1 VRGGSG
7 AAVAVVLCCVLA
19 GALFTASASAG
30 DVADSAAA
38 AAKPKG
44 GKMGKGGKGK
54 KPKGGREGRAAGE
67 LKRTGCPTYRA
78 ITERKYSSKVRQAA
92 RRWKFEVFHFN
103 VRLKPPIDWAQNPF
117 GSRSYRQNLHGWIW
131 IDTLLYSYMR
141 TGDEGLLRQA
151 RDIALDWIK
160 SNPRQFRPGLRG
172 FAWHPKAA
180 ADRAG
185 YLGFL
190 TGEAGCKGLLNR
202 KQAQLMV
209 RSLNAHGRYLANAAE
224 HQDSNFGLF
233 QDLGLLLVSQ
243 YLPFE
248 REAERWRK
256 LAVRRFPE
264 TLMGRLSPEWVWREH
279 STQYQ
284 FLAIEL
290 LRDFLKYKSGE
301 QRDPALVDT
310 LARMRDA
317 TGWFVDPERQ
327 YALLGD
333 TQFAKAPE
341 WGYNKGGSYKSQG
354 LKAFRESGFAMVRQ
368 GGSYLATT
376 AGFFNT
382 THKHSDEL
390 DFELYDR
397 GLKIVNG
404 PGNYGYDR
412 EDQYRDYQLSGL
424 SHSVLLVDGQS
435 FPIEAENAYGSAIR
449 ATGQGAGW
457 FAIDGTNPLTELQGV
472 SHSRLFLYKPGN
484 ALVVVDRLRADA
496 AHAYQRFFQLGPDLE
511 IQGLSPGTLGLSG
524 PGFSGGLYER
534 AAATGGASRTVVKG
548 RPAPLQGF
556 TFPGFRQ
563 AVPRWSIEYGS
574 RAADA
579 NYITV
584 FTLNGV
590 TQSGTVSVPAP
601 GTTEVVLTRG
611 SSSQTI
617 TVKRSGSRL
626 TLDFS

>member
-1 VRGGSG
+1 MLI
-7 AAVAVVLCCVLA
+7 AVVCCALA
-19 GALFTASASAG
+19 GALWAAPASARGG
-30 DVADSAAA
+30 DRATP

-44 GKMGKGGKGK
+44 GKKGKGGKGK
-54 KPKGGREGRAAGE
+54 KPQGGHEGRAVGE

-92 RRWKFEVFHFN
+92 RRWRFEVFHFN

-117 GSRSYRQNLHGWIW
+117 GSRSYRQNLHGLIW

-190 TGEAGCKGLLNR
+190 TGEAGCRGLLNT
-202 KQAQLMV
+202 KQARLMV
-209 RSLNAHGRYLANAAE
+209 RSLNAHGRYLANAAQ
-224 HQDSNFGLF
+224 HQESNFGLF

-290 LRDFLKYKSGE
+290 LRDFLKYKPGK
-301 QRDPALVDT
+301 RDPALADT

-317 TGWFVDPERQ
+317 TGWFVDPEGE

-382 THKHSDEL
+382 THKHADEL

-397 GLKIVNG
+397 GMKVVNG

-412 EDQYRDYQLSGL
+412 EEQYRDYQLSGQ

-435 FPIEAENAYGSAIR
+435 FPIEAENAHGSAIQ
-449 ATGQGAGW
+449 ATGNGSGW
-457 FAIDGTNPLTELQGV
+457 FAIEGTNPLTELQGV
-472 SHSRLFLYKPGN
+472 SHARLFLYKPGD

-496 AHAYQRFFQLGPDLE
+496 PHAYQRFFQLGPDLE
-511 IQGLSPGTLGLSG
+511 IEGLSPGTLGLTG

-534 AAATGGASRTVVKG
+534 AAATGGASRTVIKG
-548 RPAPLQGF
+548 RPTPLQGF

-574 RAADA
+574 LAADA

-584 FTLNGV
+584 FTLNGA

-611 SSSQTI
+611 GSSQTI